1 MTSRQS
7 SGQKSRRIRSIT
19 ISASSVTALLLAA
32 CAAQT
37 GSPANASNGQQPARA
52 AQPQQISAADKKQ
65 GAEAHPQLMAEFGG
79 AEVGPQARYV
89 EGVGKTIAMQSGLGN
104 ARSDFTVTLLNS
116 SVDNAF
122 AIPGGYV
129 YVTRQLVSLMNNEA
143 ELAGVLGHEVGHVAA
158 RHAAKRQST
167 AQKNA
172 VFGVLGS
179 ILSGVLFGNT
189 ALGQLGQQIFS
200 TGSQLLTLRY
210 SRSQETEADN
220 LGVQYLRSAGYDPR
234 AMSTVLRS
242 LAAQNALDSQLLG
255 ANNTVPEWAST
266 HPDPASRVSAA
277 LNRAGSNAGGVTNRE
292 AFLTNINGLMYG
304 DDPRQGIVEGRT
316 FSHPEFRLRFEAP
329 NGFYLLNGT
338 RSVTIGGQSGKGEL
352 TTAAYNGDMT
362 TYIRNVFAGLTE
374 QGQPQIQP
382 GTIQRTTV
390 NGIPAAYSTAR
401 VTSGGSQVDV
411 VVFAYEFSANQAFH
425 FLTISQ
431 AGQAGQFDPL
441 FSSMRRM
448 TQAEATAI
456 RPRKVQVVTVRS
468 GDTVQSLAGR
478 MAFKDRPVDRFLVLN
493 GLAAGTTLTAGQKVK
508 IVTY

>member
-1 MTSRQS
+1 MSRRNRRQS
-7 SGQKSRRIRSIT
+7 LVL
-19 ISASSVTALLLAA
+19 SAGSVTALLLAA

-37 GSPANASNGQQPARA
+37 GSPANAANGQS
-52 AQPQQISAADKKQ
+52 AQQVQQISAADKKQ
-65 GAEAHPQLMAEFGG
+65 GGEAHPQLLAEFGG

-89 EGVGKTIAMQSGLGN
+89 EGVGKNIAMQSGLGN

-129 YVTRQLVSLMNNEA
+129 YVTRQLVALMNNEA

-158 RHAAKRQST
+158 RHAAKRQSA

-172 VFGVLGS
+172 IFGVLGS
-179 ILSGVLFGNT
+179 ILSGVLLGNT

-220 LGVQYLRSAGYDPR
+220 LGIQYLRSAGYDPR
-234 AMSTVLRS
+234 AMGTVLRS
-242 LAAQNALDSQLLG
+242 LANQNALDSQILG

-266 HPDPASRVSAA
+266 HPDPASRVNAA
-277 LNRAGSNAGGVTNRE
+277 LNRAGTNAGGVTNRDT
-292 AFLTNINGLMYG
+292 FLAGINGLTYG
-304 DDPRQGIVEGRT
+304 DDPKQGVVEGRT
-316 FSHPEFRLRFEAP
+316 FTHPEFRLRFEAP

-352 TTAAYNGDMT
+352 TTGPYSGDMT
-362 TYIRNVFAGLTE
+362 AYIRNVYVGLTQ
-374 QGQPQIQP
+374 QGQQQIQP
-382 GTIQRTTV
+382 NSIQRTTI
-390 NGIPAAYSTAR
+390 NGIPAAYASVR
-401 VTSGGSQVDV
+401 VNNGGSPVDV
-411 VVFAYEFSANQAFH
+411 VVFAYEFAANQAFH

-441 FSSMRRM
+441 FSSMRRI
-448 TQAEATAI
+448 TSAEAGAI
-456 RPRKVQVVTVRS
+456 RARKVQVVTVKA
-468 GDTVQSLAGR
+468 GDTVQSLSAR
-478 MAFKDRPVDRFLVLN
+478 MAYKDRPLDRFLVLN
-493 GLAAGTTLTAGQKVK
+493 GLAAGSQLSAGQKVK
-508 IVTY
+508 IITY